1 MEFANVILEKQD
13 RIGVLTIN
21 RPKALNALNKDTLL
35 DIKAAVEM
43 VAQDPEIDVLVITGS
58 GDKSFV
64 AGADITYMLEMTV

>member
-43 VAQDPEIDVLVITGS
+43 VAQDPEIDVLVIT
-58 GDKSFV
+58 DP
-64 AGADITYMLEMTV
+64 ATNPL